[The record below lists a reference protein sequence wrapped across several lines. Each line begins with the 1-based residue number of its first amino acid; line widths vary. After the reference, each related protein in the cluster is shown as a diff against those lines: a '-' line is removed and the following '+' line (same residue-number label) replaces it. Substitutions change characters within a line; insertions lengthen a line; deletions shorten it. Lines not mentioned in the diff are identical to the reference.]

1 MTMFARLIPAL
12 RLRLFGH
19 RKAASL
25 LLAFIAAVSLTGCAG
40 MRPQNAPTTP
50 VPVPP
55 GTVNAPQAADKTND
69 DQAFTPYDAS
79 YAEDGNGQY
88 LAVHVPAD
96 PASGPRKGDPD
107 ELAELLEMKGGREKE
122 HTAVKLMRPR
132 AIKEAARLVTFQTA
146 ITWRYRQLAARTE
159 EFSTIMDAA
168 FNFTPLILT
177 QGEALIMPPLLARAG
192 ASMRIEEPGTATA
205 AKATYEML
213 EPAQYI
219 AVVPHWRTFLM
230 MDDFP
235 EPEKPNPAVLPKN
248 SEERAIWRRAVR
260 DAWTQGL
267 KEADQLYADNVARM
281 VRSYRGA
288 MLYHLLTAQHLLSRI
303 STASSDLGM
312 HTTDNGNKLNIGQR
326 VYRITAPS
334 SFTVA
339 PSPSVKKGR
348 K

>member
-12 RLRLFGH
+12 RLRLFGP

-55 GTVNAPQAADKTND
+55 GTVNAPKAADKTND
-69 DQAFTPYDAS
+69 DQTFTPYDAS

-235 EPEKPNPAVLPKN
+235 EPEKPNPAVLP
-248 SEERAIWRRAVR
+248 
-260 DAWTQGL
+260 Q
-267 KEADQLYADNVARM
+267 
-281 VRSYRGA
+281 
-288 MLYHLLTAQHLLSRI
+288 
-303 STASSDLGM
+303 SS
-312 HTTDNGNKLNIGQR
+312 
-326 VYRITAPS
+326 
-334 SFTVA
+334 
-339 PSPSVKKGR
+339 
-348 K
+348 

>member
-1 MTMFARLIPAL
+1 M
-12 RLRLFGH
+12 
-19 RKAASL
+19 
-25 LLAFIAAVSLTGCAG
+25 
-40 MRPQNAPTTP
+40 
-50 VPVPP
+50 
-55 GTVNAPQAADKTND
+55 
-69 DQAFTPYDAS
+69 
-79 YAEDGNGQY
+79 
-88 LAVHVPAD
+88 HVPAD

-168 FNFTPLILT
+168 FNFTPLVLT

-235 EPEKPNPAVLPKN
+235 EPEKPNPAVLPQN

-339 PSPSVKKGR
+339 PSPSVKKWR